1 MRKRTK
7 LKRKQANAEQP
18 SNPTLAQVLDGMIGI
33 AVGLA
38 ILYWFFTGMWGACV
52 SWLP

>member
-7 LKRKQANAEQP
+7 LQRQQAAQP
-18 SNPTLAQVLDGMIGI
+18 GHITLGQVLDGLIGVAI
-33 AVGLA
+33 GLVF
-38 ILYWFFTGMWGACV
+38 LYWFFTGLWGACV